1 MSQDD
6 PDDIQEEQD
15 TGEEEDDSEED
26 PQNPSKGR
34 LNAARPVGDKAPRS
48 K

>member
-6 PDDIQEEQD
+6 PDDIQEEED
-15 TGEEEDDSEED
+15 MGEEEDSSEED

-34 LNAARPVGDKAPRS
+34 LKAATPIGDKSPRT